1 MARTK
6 IEAVCMTKSAVLALK
21 LITIVSA
28 LILWEALARSG
39 ILYADVVPSLI
50 DIGSALANLV
60 TSADTYGHAG
70 WTLMEVAAA
79 LGLGAFAGIAAGI
92 VLGVNDFL
100 RRAYEPYLYYFGATP
115 KLIFF
120 PIMIMWFGIG
130 PSSKIALAAVTCFF
144 PIALSTLSGM
154 RAINPVYLRVGRS
167 FRAGHWQMIRK
178 IYLPAMRR
186 PILTGLRLGLGL
198 ATVVTLLAETKLSNR
213 GLGHL
218 VIQAFTI
225 FDMPRMY
232 ALLIAIFFFA
242 IGANVL
248 LARMEASQRS
258 GRAGAAFA

>member
-1 MARTK
+1 MSDRAQIFAIRVGT
-6 IEAVCMTKSAVLALK
+6 VFAVL
-21 LITIVSA
+21 V
-28 LILWEALARSG
+28 LWEIIARSG
-39 ILYADVVPSLI
+39 LLYQDVVPSLI
-50 DIGSALANLV
+50 GIGTALV
-60 TSADTYGHAG
+60 TLLSNADTYGHIG
-70 WTLMEVAAA
+70 WTAWEVAMA
-79 LGLGAFAGIAAGI
+79 LGIGGLFGVAAGLL
-92 VLGVNDFL
+92 LGTNDFL

-154 RAINPVYLRVGRS
+154 RGINPVFLRVGKT
-167 FRAGHWQMIRK
+167 FRANIWQTVRK
-178 IYLPAMRR
+178 IYLPAMRG

-198 ATVVTLLAETKLSNR
+198 AVVVTLLAETKLSNQ

-218 VIQAFTI
+218 VIQSFTI

-232 ALLIAIFFFA
+232 ALLVTIFVFA

-248 LARMEASQRS
+248 LARLEGGIKA
-258 GRAGAAFA
+258 

>member
-1 MARTK
+1 MR
-6 IEAVCMTKSAVLALK
+6 KSTILAIRLA
-21 LITIVSA
+21 TILML

-50 DIGSALANLV
+50 DIGLALANLAG
-60 TSADTYGHAG
+60 SADTYAQAG
-70 WTLMEVAAA
+70 WSLMEIASA
-79 LGLGAFAGIAAGI
+79 LGIGALAGIAAGI
-92 VLGVNDFL
+92 LLGANDFL

-120 PIMIMWFGIG
+120 PVMIMWFGIG
-130 PSSKIALAAVTCFF
+130 PSSKIALSAVTCFF
-144 PIALSTLSGM
+144 PVALSTLAGM
-154 RAINPVYLRVGRS
+154 RTINPVYLRVGET
-167 FRAGHWQMIRK
+167 FRANRWQMIRK
-178 IYLPAMRR
+178 IYLPAMRG

-232 ALLIAIFFFA
+232 ALLIAIFVFA
-242 IGANVL
+242 IGANIL
-248 LARMEASQRS
+248 LARFEGSRPG
-258 GRAGAAFA
+258 GRATAAFTY

>member
-1 MARTK
+1 MSNRAQIFGIRL
-6 IEAVCMTKSAVLALK
+6 VSVL
-21 LITIVSA
+21 VV
-28 LILWEALARSG
+28 LILWEIIARSG
-39 ILYADVVPSLI
+39 LLYRDVVPSLI
-50 DIGSALANLV
+50 EISAALQNLLS
-60 TSADTYGHAG
+60 SADTYGHIG
-70 WTLMEVAAA
+70 WTAWEVALA
-79 LGLGAFAGIAAGI
+79 LSIGGITGITAGI
-92 VLGVNDFL
+92 VLGANDFL

-120 PIMIMWFGIG
+120 PVMIMWFGIG

-154 RAINPVYLRVGRS
+154 RGINPVFLRVGKT
-167 FRAGHWQMIRK
+167 FRANIWQSVRK
-178 IYLPAMRR
+178 IYLPAMRQ

-198 ATVVTLLAETKLSNR
+198 AVVVTLLAETKLSNQ

-232 ALLIAIFFFA
+232 ALLVTIFVFA

-248 LARMEASQRS
+248 LVRLEGGRGRS
-258 GRAGAAFA
+258 RVGSSPAF